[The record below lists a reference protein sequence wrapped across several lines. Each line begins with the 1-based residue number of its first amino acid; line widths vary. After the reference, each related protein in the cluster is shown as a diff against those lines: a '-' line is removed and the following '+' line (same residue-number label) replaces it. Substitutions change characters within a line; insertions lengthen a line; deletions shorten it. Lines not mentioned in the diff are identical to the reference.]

1 MYTNYTCKSIVYT
14 KYIVSHIIFHPTAV
28 SLGRS
33 SVAGSNASKRT
44 KILLK
49 KKNLVLA
56 LVVSIYIIVYV
67 RMYVQYIH
75 MYTCTY
81 ACM

>member
-1 MYTNYTCKSIVYT
+1 MHAKVLFYA
-14 KYIVSHIIFHPTAV
+14 KYIMMSHIIFHPTAV

-56 LVVSIYIIVYV
+56 LVVSTYIA
-67 RMYVQYIH
+67 M
-75 MYTCTY
+75 
-81 ACM
+81 

>member
-1 MYTNYTCKSIVYT
+1 MVMNQ
-14 KYIVSHIIFHPTAV
+14 IILFHPIAV
-28 SLGRS
+28 SLGQS

-56 LVVSIYIIVYV
+56 LVVSNV
-67 RMYVQYIH
+67 
-75 MYTCTY
+75 T
-81 ACM
+81 

>member
-1 MYTNYTCKSIVYT
+1 M
-14 KYIVSHIIFHPTAV
+14 SHGNESDYLFHPIAV

-56 LVVSIYIIVYV
+56 LVVSKCYMTYTQLHSCNRAYV
-67 RMYVQYIH
+67 
-75 MYTCTY
+75 
-81 ACM
+81 